1 MRGLSGVADDRSGAP
16 LRLRRVTTLF
26 TRIINGELP
35 GRFIWRDETA
45 VAFLTIEPRAPG
57 HTLVV
62 PRAEVDRWLD
72 VGEPTMIHLM
82 AIAHRIGEAQ
92 REEWNSDRA
101 GIMIEGYMVPHLH
114 IHVWPSWS
122 PFEFHPTGIDRA
134 PEAAALDI
142 AAVRLRA
149 RLRANGHD
157 QFTVDV

>member
-1 MRGLSGVADDRSGAP
+1 MAARTSPSRGLYSG
-16 LRLRRVTTLF
+16 RVTTLF
-26 TRIINGELP
+26 TRIIDGELP
-35 GRFIWRDETA
+35 GRFVWRDELA

-62 PRAEVDRWLD
+62 PRAAVDRWLD

-92 REEWNSDRA
+92 RDEWNSDRA

-122 PFEFHPTGIDRA
+122 PFEFHPSGIDRT
-134 PEAAALDI
+134 PKPAALEA
-142 AAVRLRA
+142 AAVRLRR
-149 RLRANGHD
+149 RLRENGHTE
-157 QFTVDV
+157 FTVDT